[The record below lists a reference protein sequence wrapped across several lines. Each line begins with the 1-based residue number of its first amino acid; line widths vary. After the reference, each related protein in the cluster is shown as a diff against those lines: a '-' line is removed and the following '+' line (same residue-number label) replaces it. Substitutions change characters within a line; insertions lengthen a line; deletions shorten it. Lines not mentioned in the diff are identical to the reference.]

1 MKIKIQRKKK
11 NSLYTEG
18 ILHLNDES
26 QLQTVECTAM
36 MLPPGLYLLRLVS
49 INAHCRELVIL
60 DCDSKQP
67 TGQRISPTAI
77 SHIGC
82 RREQAIAIG
91 HELIPGALYRSLDD
105 YERIVKRIEKR
116 QQRGKPILLV
126 IDDSDCHAANPAKHW
141 VTLNG
146 ES

>member
-1 MKIKIQRKKK
+1 MKIKIERKKM

-18 ILHLNDES
+18 ILHLNDEL
-26 QLQTVECTAM
+26 QLQTVECTDI
-36 MLPPGLYLLRLVS
+36 MLTPGLYLLKLIS

-60 DCDSKQP
+60 DCDTKQS

-82 RREQAIAIG
+82 RRERAIAIG
-91 HELIPGALYRSLDD
+91 HELIPGALYKSLED

-126 IDDSDCHAANPAKHW
+126 IDDSNCRPSNACSHW
-141 VTLNG
+141 TK
-146 ES
+146 

>member
-11 NSLYTEG
+11 NRLYTEG
-18 ILHLNDES
+18 ILHLNDET
-26 QLQTVECTAM
+26 QLQTVECTDM
-36 MLPPGLYLLRLVS
+36 MLPPGLYILRLVS

-91 HELIPGALYRSLDD
+91 HELIPGALYRSLED

-116 QQRGKPILLV
+116 QQRGKSILLV
-126 IDDSDCHAANPAKHW
+126 IDDSSCQPSNACRHW
-141 VTLNG
+141 
-146 ES
+146 EKR